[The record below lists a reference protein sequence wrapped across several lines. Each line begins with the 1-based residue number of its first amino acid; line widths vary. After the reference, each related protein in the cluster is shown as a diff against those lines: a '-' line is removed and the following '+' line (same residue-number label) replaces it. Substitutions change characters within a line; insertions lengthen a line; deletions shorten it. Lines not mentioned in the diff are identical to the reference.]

1 MGTKHFSDGQCY
13 PILISCEQ
21 DCLSFR
27 CLLESD
33 IDQSRV
39 VMTFPELSDICAE
52 LPGEQDNL
60 HMLVETFTV
69 VVRDGL
75 LDRTIRF

>member
-13 PILISCEQ
+13 PILIS
-21 DCLSFR
+21 